1 MIYFKLQIRKTF
13 YSRKRR
19 ISDENRDF
27 IYFCTPR
34 QHKKVAAAMA
44 QVLSADLID
53 LSLSND
59 VDLSQYD
66 LIGLASGCF
75 YHNMHEKILDFARQ
89 THFPTGQK
97 IFLLCTCGTPYR
109 DYTKSMKKILK
120 QKGVSMAGS
129 FQCRGFDTFGPF
141 AKIGGIAKGH
151 PNEKDL
157 AKAREWAG
165 RLKTDRG

>member
-1 MIYFKLQIRKTF
+1 MKTAIL
-13 YSRKRR
+13 Y
-19 ISDENRDF
+19 ISVHHGN
-27 IYFCTPR
+27 T
-34 QHKKVAAAMA
+34 KKVAAAMA

-109 DYTKSMKKILK
+109 DYTKSMKNILK

-165 RLKTDRG
+165 RLKTDRD